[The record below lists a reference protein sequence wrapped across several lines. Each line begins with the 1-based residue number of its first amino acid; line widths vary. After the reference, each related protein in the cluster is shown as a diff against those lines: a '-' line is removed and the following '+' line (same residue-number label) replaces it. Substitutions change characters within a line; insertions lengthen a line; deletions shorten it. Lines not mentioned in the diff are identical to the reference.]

1 MWDRCGR
8 VNSFS
13 LDFFNLYRSLS
24 LVPVLSRLMNSQ
36 EAAICSRLRDLRR
49 QIGWT
54 QTQFAHA
61 FGTTRDQL
69 ASIEYGRNPLRYW
82 LADHVCEKA
91 NICQQWLACGD
102 DPKEGYVRLPPE
114 IGLEIKATELFSSAW
129 HRRIG
134 HLVKKRVTES
144 QALRQTIASDPNAPE
159 KILEN
164 GLYYLKLI
172 ETQRVKPEFYG
183 DFCNAL
189 MAQMSDFINSHDSPG
204 QPPASSLAPKTNP
217 KKVLTT
223 ISLKSKERGVKTEV
237 QKLIELVK
245 RKASKPGAKSQL
257 ARTLGVAPARI
268 SEWLSGEKEPGGEY
282 TLQLLHWVEQQER
295 QK

>member
-1 MWDRCGR
+1 
-8 VNSFS
+8 
-13 LDFFNLYRSLS
+13 
-24 LVPVLSRLMNSQ
+24 MNSQ
-36 EAAICSRLRDLRR
+36 EMAICCRLRDLRR

-82 LADHVCEKA
+82 LADRVCEKA

-134 HLVKKRVTES
+134 RLVKKRVTES
-144 QALRQTIASDPNAPE
+144 QALKQTIASDPNAPE

-164 GLYYLKLI
+164 GFYYLKLI
-172 ETQRVKPEFYG
+172 ATQRVQPEFYG
-183 DFCNAL
+183 DLCNAL
-189 MAQMSDFINSHDSPG
+189 MAQMSAFINSHDSPD
-204 QPPASSLAPKTNP
+204 QPPASLLSEKNTPKNSLTS
-217 KKVLTT
+217 
-223 ISLKSKERGVKTEV
+223 ISLKSKEWGMKSEI
-237 QKLIELVK
+237 QKLIEQVK
-245 RKASKPGAKSQL
+245 HRASGPGAKSNL

-282 TLQLLHWVEQQER
+282 TLKLLHWVEQQER

>member
-1 MWDRCGR
+1 
-8 VNSFS
+8 
-13 LDFFNLYRSLS
+13 
-24 LVPVLSRLMNSQ
+24 
-36 EAAICSRLRDLRR
+36 
-49 QIGWT
+49 
-54 QTQFAHA
+54 
-61 FGTTRDQL
+61 
-69 ASIEYGRNPLRYW
+69 
-82 LADHVCEKA
+82 
-91 NICQQWLACGD
+91 
-102 DPKEGYVRLPPE
+102 
-114 IGLEIKATELFSSAW
+114 
-129 HRRIG
+129 
-134 HLVKKRVTES
+134 
-144 QALRQTIASDPNAPE
+144 LRQTIASDPNAPE

-172 ETQRVKPEFYG
+172 ATQRVKPEFYG

-189 MAQMSDFINSHDSPG
+189 MAQMSAFINSHDSPG